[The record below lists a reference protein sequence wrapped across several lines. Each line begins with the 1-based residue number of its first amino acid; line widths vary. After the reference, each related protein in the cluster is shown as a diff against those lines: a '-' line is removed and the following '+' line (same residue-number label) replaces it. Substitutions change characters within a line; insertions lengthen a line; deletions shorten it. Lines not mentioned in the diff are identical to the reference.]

1 MKVAIIHDYLT
12 QLGGAEKVLKCLAS
26 LYPEAP
32 IYTLIYDKKAMGD
45 EFAGRDIR
53 VSFLNSWIFPKRFYR
68 YFSWLM
74 PLAVEQFDLSGYDLV
89 ISSSAGYAKGVII
102 HPGTLHICYLHS
114 PVRYA
119 WDPSFSKN
127 GGFNILRRIKIFSDI
142 LIHYIRIWDRQAS
155 SRVDYFVTNSN
166 FIAQKIKKYYQ
177 RDAKVIYPPV
187 DTDFFNLGKESSDKE
202 KYFLVVSR
210 FLPYKKIDLVIEAFK
225 KNGINLKIVGDGP
238 QKKYLKKISHSSKN
252 IFFEGSVSQEKLRA
266 FYQNAQALIF
276 PQVEDFGIVAAE
288 AIACGAPVLAYKKGG
303 ALEIV
308 EKGISGMFFDEQT
321 PESIN
326 ECIEKFFQTKFDKEK
341 IRKSALKFS
350 EENFLKNIKNFVEK
364 IYENRN

>member
-1 MKVAIIHDYLT
+1 MKVALVHDYLT

-32 IYTLIYDKKAMGD
+32 IYTLIYDKKTMGD
-45 EFAGRDIR
+45 EFAGHDIR
-53 VSFLNSWIFPKRFYR
+53 VSFLNSWIFPKRLYR

-74 PLAVEQFDLSGYDLV
+74 PLAVEQFDLRGYDLA
-89 ISSSAGYAKGVII
+89 ISSSAGYAKGAVI
-102 HPGTLHICYLHS
+102 HPGTLHICYCHS

-119 WDPSFSKN
+119 WDPSFSSLK
-127 GGFNILRRIKIFSDI
+127 GFGALEKLLPLSKT
-142 LIHYIRIWDRQAS
+142 LIHYVRLWDHMAS
-155 SRVDYFVTNSN
+155 TRVDYFIANSN

-187 DTDFFNLGKESSDKE
+187 DTNFFIPSEESDGKE

-225 KNGINLKIVGDGP
+225 KNGLNLKIVGGGP
-238 QKKYLKKISHSSKN
+238 QKKYLKKIARSSKN
-252 IFFEGSVSQEKLRA
+252 ISFEGGVSREKLRTL
-266 FYQNAQALIF
+266 YQNAQALIF

-288 AIACGAPVLAYKKGG
+288 SIACGTPVLAYKKGG

-308 EKGISGMFFDEQT
+308 EENVSGIFFNEQI

-326 ECIEKFFQTKFDKEK
+326 ECVEKFSHIIFDREK

-350 EENFLKNIKNFVEK
+350 EDNFLKNIKNFVEK
-364 IYENRN
+364 TYENRD

>member
-1 MKVAIIHDYLT
+1 MKIALIHDYLT
-12 QLGGAEKVLKCLAS
+12 QLGGAEKVLKCLAE

-45 EFAGRDIR
+45 EFASRDIR
-53 VSFLNSWIFPKRFYR
+53 FSFLNSWIFPKRFYR

-74 PLAVEQFDLSGYDLV
+74 PLATEQFNLSGYDLV

-102 HPGTLHICYLHS
+102 HPSTLHICYLHS
-114 PVRYA
+114 PIRYA
-119 WDPSFSKN
+119 WDPSFSEN
-127 GGFNILRRIKIFSDI
+127 GGFNILKRIKIFSDI

-155 SRVDYFVTNSN
+155 SRVDYFIANSN

-187 DTDFFNLGKESSDKE
+187 DTNFFNQNAKLNND

-225 KNGINLKIVGDGP
+225 KNGLNLKIVGDGP
-238 QKKYLKKISHSSKN
+238 QKKYLKKISRGFKN
-252 IFFEGSVSQEKLRA
+252 IYFEGGVDKEMLREL
-266 FYQNAQALIF
+266 YQNAQALIF
-276 PQVEDFGIVAAE
+276 SQVEDFGIVAAE
-288 AIACGAPVLAYKKGG
+288 SIACGTPVLAYKKGG

-308 EKGISGMFFDEQT
+308 EENVSGIFFNEQT

-326 ECIEKFFQTKFDKEK
+326 ECVEKFSHIIFDKEK

-350 EENFLKNIKNFVEK
+350 EDNFLKNIKNFVEK
-364 IYENRN
+364 TYENRD

>member
-1 MKVAIIHDYLT
+1 MKVALVHDYLT
-12 QLGGAEKVLKCLAS
+12 QLGGAEKVLKSLTK

-45 EFAGRDIR
+45 EFAGCDVH
-53 VSFLNSWIFPKRFYR
+53 VSFLNSCIFPKRFYR

-74 PLAVEQFDLSGYDLV
+74 PLATEQFDLSGYDLV

-127 GGFNILRRIKIFSDI
+127 GGFNILRRTKIFSDI
-142 LIHYIRIWDRQAS
+142 LIHYIRMWDRQVS
-155 SRVDYFVTNSN
+155 SRVDFFITNSN

-187 DTDFFNLGKESSDKE
+187 DTDFFVLDNESGSKG
-202 KYFLVVSR
+202 KYFLAVSR

-225 KNGINLKIVGDGP
+225 KNGLNLKIVGYGP
-238 QKKYLKKISHSSKN
+238 QKKYLKKIAKSSKN
-252 IFFEGSVSQEKLRA
+252 ISFEGGVSREKLRTL
-266 FYQNAQALIF
+266 YQNAQALVF
-276 PQVEDFGIVAAE
+276 PQVEDFGIAAAE
-288 AIACGAPVLAYKKGG
+288 SIACGTPVLAYKKGG
-303 ALEIV
+303 ALEII
-308 EKGISGMFFDEQT
+308 EEGASGMFFDEQT

-326 ECIEKFFQTKFDKEK
+326 ECIEKFFQIKFDREK
-341 IRKSALKFS
+341 IRKSAFKFS
-350 EENFLKNIKNFVEK
+350 EENFLKNIKNFVDK
-364 IYENRN
+364 TYENRN